1 MALGKDEVIKR
12 SKFINKRDV
21 SRVLRLRNSCY
32 MQCIISQLILNLDRM
47 LGIDVKNPE
56 AD

>member
-1 MALGKDEVIKR
+1 MGCFQSSETQ
-12 SKFINKRDV
+12 KF
-21 SRVLRLRNSCY
+21 LLHAMY
-32 MQCIISQLILNLDRM
+32 PISQLILNLDRM

>member
-21 SRVLRLRNSCY
+21 SRSSETQKFLLHAMY
-32 MQCIISQLILNLDRM
+32 PISQLILNLDRM
-47 LGIDVKNPE
+47 LGMSE
-56 AD
+56 ES